1 MEFIFTA
8 APRKA
13 NAESKAVDEYVIFFM
28 GHGCHF
34 NWDVD
39 YCIFKYVL
47 HWAALANHG
56 SGALPLAELSGEPCT
71 VLWAGGGERG
81 PALYLLC
88 ALPFNLCSQQN
99 EWMNR
104 AAQHPRLQHPAD
116 DSAPK
121 EGGGEKK
128 NKCWREKGRSTVGER
143 LKGEEKHRRSK
154 SGKWKELSK
163 HGCLPED
170 LCSCTKSGA
179 VRPTLSKAVSERGEG
194 AEEKKKWFE
203 ELISSLWT
211 SKDGDPE
218 SLSVSWSNFTQEKCL
233 WIPGLSLPLQRS
245 EENRQKKKKKRESHP
260 VGSERWNLIQELR
273 LLRTVKLLSSSQ
285 APLGPPSHLPAPGA
299 CLLCAHSHCSAVE
312 HTHGRCQGKEH
323 EMSDLLLNA
332 SRVSEKQV
340 E

>member
-116 DSAPK
+116 DSAPSGRGGKK
-121 EGGGEKK
+121 EQVLERKRQIHSR
-128 NKCWREKGRSTVGER
+128 RET
-143 LKGEEKHRRSK
+143 
-154 SGKWKELSK
+154 
-163 HGCLPED
+163 
-170 LCSCTKSGA
+170 
-179 VRPTLSKAVSERGEG
+179 ERGRE
-194 AEEKKKWFE
+194 
-203 ELISSLWT
+203 
-211 SKDGDPE
+211 
-218 SLSVSWSNFTQEKCL
+218 TQ
-233 WIPGLSLPLQRS
+233 
-245 EENRQKKKKKRESHP
+245 
-260 VGSERWNLIQELR
+260 
-273 LLRTVKLLSSSQ
+273 
-285 APLGPPSHLPAPGA
+285 
-299 CLLCAHSHCSAVE
+299 
-312 HTHGRCQGKEH
+312 KE
-323 EMSDLLLNA
+323 
-332 SRVSEKQV
+332 
-340 E
+340 